1 MKESDDDTLWD
12 LDKIREELKVAR
24 LTLREA
30 QKKHK
35 ENRDK
40 CLREALEKKERE
52 VKEAE
57 DPAKAKKAAAAIE
70 SVIRK
75 HRTQESYN
83 RIRQVTRPN
92 SGGGLQRVDVPKR
105 DDDGNVL

>member
-1 MKESDDDTLWD
+1 
-12 LDKIREELKVAR
+12 
-24 LTLREA
+24 
-30 QKKHK
+30 
-35 ENRDK
+35 
-40 CLREALEKKERE
+40 

-57 DPAKAKKAAAAIE
+57 DPAKAKNAAAVIE

-83 RIRQVTRPN
+83 RIRKVMRPN

-105 DDDGNVL
+105 DDDGNVLRNVDGEEIQEVLLYARLRMEIIEKRPHFCLTRQINMLYDC